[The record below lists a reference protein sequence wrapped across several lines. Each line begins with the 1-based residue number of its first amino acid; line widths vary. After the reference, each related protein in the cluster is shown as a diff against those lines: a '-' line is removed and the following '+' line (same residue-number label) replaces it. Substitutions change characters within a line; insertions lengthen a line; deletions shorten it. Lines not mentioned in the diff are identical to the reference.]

1 MAPLSPVSEKIPSPI
16 PFGRYELVQRI
27 GAGGMGEVWLARLP
41 GLGGVSKVC
50 VVKKMLPHL
59 ASDPTFAK
67 RFLDEA
73 KVVVHLNHGNIAQV
87 LEMGEVEGEYFIA
100 MEYVEGKTVARIS
113 SRLRERDE
121 RFPLPLA
128 LLIGSRACDALSYAH
143 RKTDLQNRP
152 LHVVHRDVSPSN
164 ILISY
169 DGEVKVIDF
178 GAAQSTMKEAHTAPR
193 VVIGNLAYMSP
204 EQARKRPVD
213 GRADV
218 YSISVVL
225 WELIAWH
232 ALPTGGDHVERWRR
246 AAYPRFVPPSKLQS
260 DVPPFLD
267 PIIMRGLAM
276 DPLDR
281 FPNAEE
287 LRDELQRALQQIGAK
302 TSQST
307 LGALMQ
313 ALFRQEANQERATVA
328 RAMAAFDAESTDKS
342 VRRVV
347 PKPSTQLE
355 PEDVTMPGNGGGP
368 SFSMDAIRAAVR
380 AAPSAPPPRPP
391 PPVADLEPE
400 RDFRRAPPPSPP
412 TSDPSAQP
420 GVAETFGAPSP
431 SASDFDPDRTRA
443 APESEEVEKPPP
455 PVDDQP
461 RAGERR
467 SSDRHSE
474 ELPTVTWVQQPAP
487 RRRRFTDA
495 LTADYG
501 PQERKKH
508 ILFRIVLFAGAFIVG
523 VVLAVL
529 LSQLFAGP
537 SQPEVTPVG
546 APAAT
551 PLAPSPPGPLKRK

>member
-1 MAPLSPVSEKIPSPI
+1 MSPAADRFPSPI
-16 PFGRYELVQRI
+16 KFGRYELVQRI

-41 GLGGVSKVC
+41 GLGGVSKMC

-59 ASDPTFAK
+59 SNDKTFVK

-73 KVVVHLNHGNIAQV
+73 KVVVQLNHGNIAQV
-87 LEMGEVEGEYFIA
+87 LEMGEVEDEYFIA
-100 MEYVEGKTVARIS
+100 MEYVEGKTVSRLS
-113 SRLRERDE
+113 SRLRERNE

-128 LLIGSRACDALSYAH
+128 LYLGARTCDALSYAH

-152 LHVVHRDVSPSN
+152 LHVVHRDISPSN
-164 ILISY
+164 ILVSY

-204 EQARKRPVD
+204 EQARKKPVD

-225 WELIAWH
+225 WELVAWH

-260 DVPPFLD
+260 DVPQFLD
-267 PIIMRGLAM
+267 PIIMRGLAQ

-281 FPNAEE
+281 YPNAEE
-287 LRDELQRALQQIGAK
+287 LRDELQRALLQIGAK
-302 TSQST
+302 TSQTT
-307 LGALMQ
+307 LGGLMQ
-313 ALFRQEANQERATVA
+313 TLFRQEANQEKATVA
-328 RAMAAFDAESTDKS
+328 RAMAAFDAESTDKGE
-342 VRRVV
+342 RRVV
-347 PKPSTQLE
+347 APQKAQVDG
-355 PEDVTMPGNGGGP
+355 EDVTMPGHGGGP
-368 SFSMDAIRAAVR
+368 SFSTDGQPAVD
-380 AAPSAPPPRPP
+380 SAPPPVRLRPP
-391 PPVADLEPE
+391 PPVAEPE
-400 RDFRRAPPPSPP
+400 PDFPRSPPPPPVSDASMQSGVSEPSAPP
-412 TSDPSAQP
+412 A
-420 GVAETFGAPSP
+420 P

-443 APESEEVEKPPP
+443 APDSDESEKPPP
-455 PVDDQP
+455 PVEQP
-461 RAGERR
+461 ARRSGERH
-467 SSDRHSE
+467 SDE
-474 ELPTVTWVQQPAP
+474 MPTVTWVQQPPP

-501 PQERKKH
+501 PQERNKR
-508 ILFRIVLFAGAFIVG
+508 ILFRVVLFAGAFIIG

-529 LSQLFAGP
+529 LSQLFSGP

-546 APAAT
+546 APT
-551 PLAPSPPGPLKRK
+551 SPLSPPPGPPKRK

>member
-1 MAPLSPVSEKIPSPI
+1 MADKVPSPI
-16 PFGRYELVQRI
+16 KFGRYELVQRI
-27 GAGGMGEVWLARLP
+27 GAGGMGEVWLAHLP
-41 GLGGVSKVC
+41 GLGGVSKMC

-59 ASDPTFAK
+59 SSDKTFVK

-87 LEMGEVEGEYFIA
+87 FEMGEVEDEYFIA

-113 SRLRERDE
+113 SRLRERNE

-128 LLIGSRACDALSYAH
+128 LYIGARACDALSYAH

-164 ILISY
+164 ILVSY

-204 EQARKRPVD
+204 EQARKKPVD

-225 WELIAWH
+225 WELIAWT
-232 ALPTGGDHVERWRR
+232 ALATGGDHVERWRR
-246 AAYPRFVPPSKLQS
+246 AAYPRFAPPSKLQP
-260 DVPPFLD
+260 DVPDILD
-267 PIIMRGLAM
+267 PIIMRGLAQ

-281 FPNAEE
+281 FPSAEA
-287 LRDELQRALQQIGAK
+287 LRDELQRALLQVGAK

-313 ALFRQEANQERATVA
+313 ALFRQEANQEKATVA
-328 RAMAAFDAESTDKS
+328 RAMAAFDAESTDKGE
-342 VRRVV
+342 RRVV
-347 PKPSTQLE
+347 RAPPPLD
-355 PEDVTMPGNGGGP
+355 PEDVTMPGHGGAP
-368 SFSMDAIRAAVR
+368 TFSMEAIPAA
-380 AAPSAPPPRPP
+380 APPPPMGRPP
-391 PPVADLEPE
+391 PPVADPEPE
-400 RDFRRAPPPSPP
+400 PLFRRGPPAPPPV
-412 TSDPSAQP
+412 SDS
-420 GVAETFGAPSP
+420 SP
-431 SASDFDPDRTRA
+431 SASNPSGRSGPSSSSSSDYDPDRTRA
-443 APESEEVEKPPP
+443 APESAEVEKPPP
-455 PVDDQP
+455 PVDP
-461 RAGERR
+461 ATAERR
-467 SSDRHSE
+467 ASDRQSDE
-474 ELPTVTWVQQPAP
+474 MPTVTWVQQPAP

-501 PQERKKH
+501 PQDRKKH
-508 ILFRIVLFAGAFIVG
+508 ILFRILLFAGAFIIG

-529 LSQLFAGP
+529 LSQLLSGP
-537 SQPEVTPVG
+537 SQPEATPVG
-546 APAAT
+546 APLPPAT
-551 PLAPSPPGPLKRK
+551 GAPKRK